1 MAERK
6 DTPFT
11 GEHFAAWCEKMVGQ
25 PYWYGGCVYKCTQSL
40 LNRKAKQYPY
50 HYTSSRMKRYKDD
63 IAQKKVCADCIGGAK
78 GYAWTNGGQG
88 VLEAIGTDKGISNKS
103 GANGCPDKGAN
114 SMFAWAKSKGMEWGT
129 IDTLPEIIGLA
140 LQTDG
145 HVGYYVGNGYA
156 VEWRGFNYGCVHT
169 KVKERKWK
177 YWYKLPFIQ
186 YGETAADVPA
196 PEIALGSRLFKRSM
210 EGSDVKALQE
220 LLMQL
225 GYTLPK
231 YGADAK
237 FGAETEKALRA
248 FQKEA
253 GLTVDGKYGDRTHAE
268 LMDAVADDDGQP
280 ENPEQPAQGD
290 PTPAGTTVVIVSEGG
305 KVNIRCGNGTE
316 YARLSA
322 VAPGSTFPLVATAQN
337 GWHAIVIGSRVGW
350 VSGSFSRIV

>member
-1 MAERK
+1 
-6 DTPFT
+6 
-11 GEHFAAWCEKMVGQ
+11 
-25 PYWYGGCVYKCTQSL
+25 
-40 LNRKAKQYPY
+40 
-50 HYTSSRMKRYKDD
+50 
-63 IAQKKVCADCIGGAK
+63 
-78 GYAWTNGGQG
+78 
-88 VLEAIGTDKGISNKS
+88 
-103 GANGCPDKGAN
+103 
-114 SMFAWAKSKGMEWGT
+114 MFAWAKSKGMEWGT
-129 IDTLPEIIGLA
+129 IDTLPEIAGLA

-156 VEWRGFNYGCVHT
+156 VEWRGFNYGCVRT

-186 YGETAADVPA
+186 YGAAAADIPA
-196 PEIALGSRLFKRSM
+196 PEIALGSRLLKRGM
-210 EGSDVKALQE
+210 VGSDIKALQG

-225 GYTLPK
+225 GYALPK

-253 GLTVDGKYGDRTHAE
+253 GLTVDGKYGDKTHTA

-280 ENPEQPAQGD
+280 ETPKQPAQND
-290 PTPAGTTVVIVSEGG
+290 PTLAGTTVVIVSEGG

-337 GWHAIVIGSRVGW
+337 GWHAIVVNGRVGW
-350 VSGSFSRIV
+350 VSGKYGKTI

>member
-1 MAERK
+1 M
-6 DTPFT
+6 
-11 GEHFAAWCEKMVGQ
+11 
-25 PYWYGGCVYKCTQSL
+25 
-40 LNRKAKQYPY
+40 
-50 HYTSSRMKRYKDD
+50 
-63 IAQKKVCADCIGGAK
+63 
-78 GYAWTNGGQG
+78 
-88 VLEAIGTDKGISNKS
+88 
-103 GANGCPDKGAN
+103 
-114 SMFAWAKSKGMEWGT
+114 
-129 IDTLPEIIGLA
+129 
-140 LQTDG
+140 
-145 HVGYYVGNGYA
+145 GYYVGNGYA
-156 VEWRGFNYGCVHT
+156 VEWRGFNYGCVRT

-186 YGETAADVPA
+186 YGAAAADIPA
-196 PEIALGSRLFKRSM
+196 PEIALGSRLLKRGM

-225 GYTLPK
+225 GYALPK

-253 GLTVDGKYGDRTHAE
+253 GLTVDGKYGDKTHAA

-280 ENPEQPAQGD
+280 EPPEQPAQDD

-316 YARLSA
+316 YARISA

-350 VSGSFSRIV
+350 VSGKLAKII

>member
-25 PYWYGGCVYKCTQSL
+25 PYWYGTCVYKATNSL
-40 LNRKAKQYPY
+40 LSRKSNQYPSSY
-50 HYTSSRMKRYKDD
+50 ASSRMSRYKQD
-63 IAQKKVCADCIGGAK
+63 IANKAVVSDCIGGCK

-88 VLEAIGTDKGISNKS
+88 VLEAIGTDKTITSKYGS
-103 GANGCPDKGAN
+103 NGCPDKGAN
-114 SMFAWAKSKGMEWGT
+114 SMFSWAKKKGADWGT
-129 IDTLPEIIGLA
+129 IDTLPEIPGLA
-140 LQTDG
+140 LHTDG
-145 HVGYYVGNGYA
+145 HVGYYIGNGYA
-156 VEWRGFNYGCVHT
+156 VEWRGFNYGCVRT

-186 YGETAADVPA
+186 YGEAATDVPA
-196 PEIALGSRLFKRSM
+196 PAIALGSRLLKRGM

-225 GYTLPK
+225 GYTLSR

-253 GLTVDGKYGDRTHAE
+253 GLTVDGKYGDKTHAA

-350 VSGSFSRIV
+350 VSGEYARVV

>member
-1 MAERK
+1 
-6 DTPFT
+6 
-11 GEHFAAWCEKMVGQ
+11 
-25 PYWYGGCVYKCTQSL
+25 
-40 LNRKAKQYPY
+40 
-50 HYTSSRMKRYKDD
+50 
-63 IAQKKVCADCIGGAK
+63 
-78 GYAWTNGGQG
+78 
-88 VLEAIGTDKGISNKS
+88 
-103 GANGCPDKGAN
+103 
-114 SMFAWAKSKGMEWGT
+114 MEWGT
-129 IDTLPEIIGLA
+129 IDTLPEIAGLA

-156 VEWRGFNYGCVHT
+156 VEWRGFNYGCVRT

-186 YGETAADVPA
+186 YGAAAADIPA
-196 PEIALGSRLFKRSM
+196 PEIALGSRLLKRGM

-253 GLTVDGKYGDRTHAE
+253 GLTVDGKYGDKTHAA
-268 LMDAVADDDGQP
+268 LMDAIADDDGQP
-280 ENPEQPAQGD
+280 ETPKQPAQND
-290 PTPAGTTVVIVSEGG
+290 PTLAGTTVVIVSEGG

-322 VAPGSTFPLVATAQN
+322 VAPGSTFSLVATAQN